1 MSRAKKVVF
10 VIVEGP
16 TDEVAISSVLKGI
29 FTLHEI
35 HFQVIHGDITIE
47 NGITG
52 KNAKAHVAN
61 RIDLE
66 MKKYAYKKSDIL
78 QIVHL
83 IDTDGAFIPMNL
95 VKGRNE
101 KGIQYF
107 VDHIETG
114 EVEFIKKRNE
124 RKSSVVASLCATG
137 KMKGTIPYSIYYF
150 SRNMEHVLHNI
161 VVDLNDD
168 EKQEL
173 ADAFAEKYENNPEEF
188 FTFMR
193 SEQIAVS
200 GSYKQTWEF
209 IRKETNSLKRY
220 SNLWI
225 LFEQKNLLE
234 KE

>member
-101 KGIQYF
+101 K
-107 VDHIETG
+107 
-114 EVEFIKKRNE
+114 
-124 RKSSVVASLCATG
+124 
-137 KMKGTIPYSIYYF
+137 
-150 SRNMEHVLHNI
+150 
-161 VVDLNDD
+161 
-168 EKQEL
+168 
-173 ADAFAEKYENNPEEF
+173 
-188 FTFMR
+188 
-193 SEQIAVS
+193 
-200 GSYKQTWEF
+200 
-209 IRKETNSLKRY
+209 
-220 SNLWI
+220 
-225 LFEQKNLLE
+225 
-234 KE
+234 